1 MSLIDLLLYGN
12 NLPEGLPGYLG
23 ELQLIFTPI
32 NESVV
37 DVDTICEELTLL
49 ESDYPKVEFQ
59 HHMTRS
65 LSVPVS
71 VKARDLRQMDSTGGY

>member
-1 MSLIDLLLYGN
+1 MSLINLLLYGN
-12 NLPEGLPGYLG
+12 NLFGGLPGDPG

-37 DVDTICEELTLL
+37 DDDTICEELRLL
-49 ESDYPKVEFQ
+49 ESDYPKVEVQ

-65 LSVPVS
+65 LSVPVN
-71 VKARDLRQMDSTGGY
+71 VKARDLRRMDSTGGY